1 MTSSNPHPKHSR
13 NIRREDSLVSDEERQ
28 QIFRQRGVTIWLT
41 GFSGSGK
48 STIAKALERHLV
60 SSGHYCYILDG
71 DNIRHGLNRDLGF
84 TADDRKENIRRIAEV
99 ARLFNAAGMIAIT
112 AFISPYRS
120 DRDMAREIVG
130 AENFLEVHVSTP
142 LEICEQRD
150 PKNLY
155 KKARAGEIQH
165 FTGISDPYEEPQ
177 DPALRLDTSM
187 LEVERSVTIIFDL
200 LQSRGV
206 FGDRS

>member
-1 MTSSNPHPKHSR
+1 MPDSQPKNPR
-13 NIRREDSLVSDEERQ
+13 NIRREDSLVSDQERQ

-41 GFSGSGK
+41 GYSGSGK
-48 STIAKALERHLV
+48 STIAKALERQLV

-99 ARLFNAAGMIAIT
+99 ARLFNVAGMIAIT

-130 AENFLEVHVSTP
+130 EENFLEVHVSTP
-142 LEICEQRD
+142 LEVCEQRD
-150 PKNLY
+150 PKSLY
-155 KKARAGEIQH
+155 KKARAGEILH
-165 FTGISDPYEEPQ
+165 FTGISDPYEEPH

-187 LEVERSVTIIFDL
+187 LEVERSVTIIVEL

-206 FGDRS
+206 FGDR